1 MIIYCDQFG
10 FSPEIQVRLIIAI
23 KVINYINEL
32 KGKSHRAISTVA
44 QIDFDKSPRVNMTKV
59 LECVDIGG
67 TFLDKMQSVHEK
79 SIDNIIWHREKL
91 EAITIKSG
99 ARDEFLLFPVH
110 FSTVLG
116 ILVGAIKQEK
126 EIKGA
131 QAGKEVS
138 TTLFADEIILYMRHP
153 KNSTRNLLET
163 VNHLSN
169 VQDTKSMCT
178 YW

>member
-1 MIIYCDQFG
+1 M
-10 FSPEIQVRLIIAI
+10 
-23 KVINYINEL
+23 
-32 KGKSHRAISTVA
+32 
-44 QIDFDKSPRVNMTKV
+44 
-59 LECVDIGG
+59 
-67 TFLDKMQSVHEK
+67 
-79 SIDNIIWHREKL
+79 
-91 EAITIKSG
+91 
-99 ARDEFLLFPVH
+99 
-110 FSTVLG
+110 LG

-163 VNHLSN
+163 VNQLSN